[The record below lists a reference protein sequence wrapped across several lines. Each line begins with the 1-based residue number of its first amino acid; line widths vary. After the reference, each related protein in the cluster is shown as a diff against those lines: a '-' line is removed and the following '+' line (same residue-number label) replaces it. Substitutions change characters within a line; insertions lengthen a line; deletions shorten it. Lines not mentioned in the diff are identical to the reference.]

1 MRMLN
6 FAKRNFKELTRD
18 PLSLIFEILL
28 PLFLL
33 FIFQQINIPEK
44 TFNLENFTPGII
56 IFGFSFITLFTA
68 TLVAKDRTT
77 SLLIRLGTSPMK
89 PSDYIL
95 GYILSLMPIIII
107 QDILFFL
114 VAILL
119 GLNFSINIIYAILI
133 SIIISILFITLGILI
148 GSLVS
153 EKATGG
159 VGSIIVQLVC
169 FTSGMYFPKE
179 LIGNTFS
186 KICELLPFESSL
198 NIIKGILNN
207 NLSIIDTK
215 NIIVFLTYTILTIII
230 SSIVFKKKMTSDNK

>member
-33 FIFQQINIPEK
+33 FIFKQINIPEE

>member
-33 FIFQQINIPEK
+33 FIFKQINIPEE

-119 GLNFSINIIYAILI
+119 GLSFSINIIYAILI

-207 NLSIIDTK
+207 NLGIIDTK

>member
-114 VAILL
+114 AAILL

-207 NLSIIDTK
+207 NLGIIDTK